1 LQDDPDDKEWEG
13 VDWFAVA
20 AESLALDEE
29 APWESLDAGQS
40 LAQIAE
46 AQGVDPQAIV
56 AAIVA
61 AENAFLD
68 DLAVEKEL
76 APEEIAEWQADV
88 AAEAQSFVDKGWT
101 EKDDK
106 EWEGV
111 DWFAVAAESLALD
124 EDAPWESLDAGQSLA
139 QIAEAQ
145 GVDPQAIVAAIV
157 AAENA
162 FIDDLAAEWKAQSA
176 VKAESFV
183 NEGWDKALDKD
194 KTVSP

>member
-1 LQDDPDDKEWEG
+1 
-13 VDWFAVA
+13 
-20 AESLALDEE
+20 
-29 APWESLDAGQS
+29 
-40 LAQIAE
+40 
-46 AQGVDPQAIV
+46 
-56 AAIVA
+56 
-61 AENAFLD
+61 
-68 DLAVEKEL
+68 
-76 APEEIAEWQADV
+76 
-88 AAEAQSFVDKGWT
+88 
-101 EKDDK
+101 
-106 EWEGV
+106 
-111 DWFAVAAESLALD
+111 LALD